1 MTGVRSL
8 KSLGIVFQGSFYIQ
22 RRIVMNEQEFE
33 KQLNALHDRVLSKAL
48 SDEEKNNYTESLF
61 ESIRHVNKYGQEFW
75 YARDLQ
81 IALEYTEW
89 RNFCKVIEKAKEACR
104 GSNNAVSDHFV
115 DVNKIVNAGATSKD
129 IGDIQLSRYACYLIV
144 QNGDPRKKVI
154 ALGQTYFAVKTRQ
167 QELIENYENL
177 SEDQKRIAIRQEMK
191 EHNKMLVAAAKDA
204 GVETTL
210 DYAIFQNYGYM
221 GLYGGLKASDIKER
235 KGLKKSQ
242 DILDYMGYEEL
253 AANLFRATQTEAKLR
268 RENIQGKQEA
278 NKTHF
283 EVGKK
288 VRDTI
293 KDLGGTMPEDLPT
306 PEKSIQQ
313 LEREQKKKLK

>member
-1 MTGVRSL
+1 MSTL
-8 KSLGIVFQGSFYIQ
+8 FIQ
-22 RRIVMNEQEFE
+22 
-33 KQLNALHDRVLSKAL
+33 HH
-48 SDEEKNNYTESLF
+48 NYTESLF

-210 DYAIFQNYGYM
+210 DYAIFQNYGYI

>member
-1 MTGVRSL
+1 MSTL
-8 KSLGIVFQGSFYIQ
+8 FIQ
-22 RRIVMNEQEFE
+22 
-33 KQLNALHDRVLSKAL
+33 HH
-48 SDEEKNNYTESLF
+48 NYTESLF
-61 ESIRHVNKYGQEFW
+61 ESIRHINKYGQEFW

>member
-1 MTGVRSL
+1 
-8 KSLGIVFQGSFYIQ
+8 
-22 RRIVMNEQEFE
+22 MNEQEFE

-210 DYAIFQNYGYM
+210 DYAIFQNYGYI

>member
-1 MTGVRSL
+1 
-8 KSLGIVFQGSFYIQ
+8 
-22 RRIVMNEQEFE
+22 MNEQEFE

-210 DYAIFQNYGYM
+210 DYAIFQNYGYI

-268 RENIQGKQEA
+268 RENIQGKEA

>member
-1 MTGVRSL
+1 
-8 KSLGIVFQGSFYIQ
+8 
-22 RRIVMNEQEFE
+22 MNEQEFE

-61 ESIRHVNKYGQEFW
+61 ESIRHVNKYGQEFR

>member
-1 MTGVRSL
+1 
-8 KSLGIVFQGSFYIQ
+8 
-22 RRIVMNEQEFE
+22 MNEQEFE

-61 ESIRHVNKYGQEFW
+61 ESIRHVNEYGQEFW

-81 IALEYTEW
+81 IALGYTEW

-210 DYAIFQNYGYM
+210 DYAIFQNYGYI

>member
-1 MTGVRSL
+1 MSTL
-8 KSLGIVFQGSFYIQ
+8 FIQ
-22 RRIVMNEQEFE
+22 
-33 KQLNALHDRVLSKAL
+33 HH
-48 SDEEKNNYTESLF
+48 NYTESLF

-242 DILDYMGYEEL
+242 YILDYMGYEEL